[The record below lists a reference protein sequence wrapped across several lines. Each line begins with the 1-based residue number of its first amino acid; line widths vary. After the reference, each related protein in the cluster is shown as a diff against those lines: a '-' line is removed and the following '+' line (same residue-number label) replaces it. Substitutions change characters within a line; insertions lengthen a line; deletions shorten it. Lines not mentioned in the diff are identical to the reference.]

1 MGAAA
6 SASQAKRIDAAA
18 AKKLAGERFDAAAFD
33 EAAAGTGGVKVVTF
47 LVPVKGKAGLD
58 WGMDCCVSRVAPNG
72 YAAKKGIQVGWRVY
86 DVAGTVVKTKSQI
99 ADAISAARV
108 KQKHNASKP
117 FKITLLA
124 PAGDKPK
131 APPAEAAKPETQP
144 AAEPAV
150 EPAAAA
156 AAEQPAVEPA
166 AEQPAVEPATTAET
180 AEPATTT
187 EQPTAP
193 ATTTEQPAEP
203 ATPAE
208 PAPATTTEQPA
219 APATPA
225 EPAPAT
231 EPVAAA

>member
-166 AEQPAVEPATTAET
+166 TTAET

-203 ATPAE
+203 ATTTEQPA
-208 PAPATTTEQPA
+208 APATTTEQPA